1 MASRKFVSQNING
14 KKSHVSK
21 NHFLYILTLFKVLN
35 TDFWLSKFPTRI
47 LFHWIAIIILSLLY
61 LRSLLPLH
69 GDIKS
74 KPGPRNSK
82 NHLPSFCHLS
92 SLPAHS
98 FQKMLL
104 LKAYNA
110 MYKHDLICLS
120 ESYLD
125 TMIPSDHISLDL
137 EGYKLVCADHPSNV
151 KQGGICM
158 YYKEPLPVRVI
169 NLPYHQEAL
178 PL

>member
-14 KKSHVSK
+14 KKSHVYK

-35 TDFWLSKFPTRI
+35 TDFWLSKFATRI
-47 LFHWIAIIILSLLY
+47 LFHWLAIIILSLLY

-74 KPGPRNSK
+74 KPWPRNSK
-82 NHLPSFCHLS
+82 NHLSSFCHLG
-92 SLPAHS
+92 SLPACN

-104 LKAYNA
+104 LKTYNA
-110 MYKHDLICLS
+110 IYKHDFICLS

-151 KQGGICM
+151 KKVEFVCTIS
-158 YYKEPLPVRVI
+158 
-169 NLPYHQEAL
+169 NLYQSGQ
-178 PL
+178 